1 MSSLS
6 GAMDL
11 GILWYSFL
19 GNESMSGLGVNLA
32 RLFLLRAF
40 GVRLTTGLTSSSL
53 TVGSEAA
60 ATEDAYAI
68 SFEGHTVVP

>member
-1 MSSLS
+1 M
-6 GAMDL
+6 
-11 GILWYSFL
+11 F
-19 GNESMSGLGVNLA
+19 GLGVDLA

-40 GVRLTTGLTSSSL
+40 GVRLTAGLTSSSL

-68 SFEGHTVVP
+68 SSEGHIVVP